1 MSYTNNI
8 RHGRMLA
15 RFVVLAA
22 LICFSASS
30 NGQTTYTWTGLGAS
44 SNANDTGNW
53 AGNVNGQAFGIQVF
67 TGGTRTD
74 PFITANLDT
83 HRFIFTNAQSFVISG
98 ARITFF
104 DNGGTDPVIRNWSTN
119 VQTIMNQIRG
129 DDTFANDPLL
139 VQANNGDIVLM
150 GMVSNRGSTL
160 VITGG
165 SDDRYVAF
173 GGEVKGTN
181 VNVDSGQ
188 MRLLEG
194 GSVDGINNNAT
205 LGIGSSSTTNTAAA
219 FYIADM
225 DGGTVVNKN
234 ININRGNGTGGNRV
248 VGGMNT
254 SGTNVFNGSIVR
266 GTEGHRATTLSAA
279 AGGTVDFNGNITG
292 DHGVIVRG
300 PGTVRFGGNN
310 SYAAYTS
317 IESGQLHIKQG
328 ATLSAA
334 GQTVFVGSGATP
346 SVAAGLFIADE
357 DGGTVVGQDI
367 QINPGEASNRTL
379 GGLNTSGVNT
389 FAGQVSMAAENR
401 SATLHAETGGTVA
414 FSGILSGDGGV
425 TKTGGGVVRYD
436 NHNTYY
442 GNTVI
447 ESGTLLVSA
456 SGSVSNSAVID
467 VKAGATF
474 EVETGLN
481 LRSGQKLTGSG
492 TVSGSMTLQ
501 AGSRLAPG
509 NSPGLLTLDTDLT
522 LEADSFFEIELAGT
536 QAGISYD
543 QVFMDNGST
552 FINQGANLEV
562 IFLDGFEYSVALN
575 TVFTIVRG
583 AHSGSFNGLAE
594 GDTITAAGVILA
606 ISYNGGQDV
615 TLTVVPE
622 PATLLMLA
630 SGLLGLGFLR
640 RRASRPFAR

>member
-1 MSYTNNI
+1 MKKTMRRI
-8 RHGRMLA
+8 RVGTLLGAM
-15 RFVVLAA
+15 AA
-22 LICFSASS
+22 LMCSGLESW
-30 NGQTTYTWTGLGAS
+30 GQTTFTWTGLGAS

-53 AGNVNGQAFGIQVF
+53 AGNVNGQVFGIQVF

-98 ARITFF
+98 ARISFF

-194 GSVDGINNNAT
+194 GSIDGINANASM
-205 LGIGSSSTTNTAAA
+205 GIGSSGTTNTTAA

-234 ININRGNGTGGNRV
+234 ININRGNGTGGNRI

-254 SGTNVFNGSIVR
+254 SGTNIFNGNIVR
-266 GTEGHRATTLSAA
+266 GTEGSRATTLSAA
-279 AGGTVDFNGNITG
+279 MGGTVDFNGTITG
-292 DHGVIVRG
+292 DHGVIIRG

-310 SYAAYTS
+310 AYAAYTS
-317 IESGQLHIKQG
+317 IESGQLHIKEG
-328 ATLSAA
+328 AAVSAA
-334 GQTVFVGSGATP
+334 GQTVFLGFGATP
-346 SVAAGLFIADE
+346 SVAAGLFIADA
-357 DGGTVVGQDI
+357 DGGTTVAQDI
-367 QINPGEASNRTL
+367 QVNPGENANRTI
-379 GGLNTSGVNT
+379 GGLNSSGVNT
-389 FAGQVSMAAENR
+389 FSGQVSMSAENR
-401 SATLHAETGGTVA
+401 SATLHAASGGTVA
-414 FSGILSGDGGV
+414 FSGVLSGDGGV

-436 NHNTYY
+436 NHNTYN
-442 GNTVI
+442 GNTVV

-456 SGSVSNSAVID
+456 SGSISNSAVID

-474 EVETGLN
+474 AVETALT

-492 TVSGSMTLQ
+492 TVSGAMTLQ
-501 AGSRLAPG
+501 ADARLAPG
-509 NSPGLLTLDTDLT
+509 NSPGLMTLDTDLT
-522 LEADSFFEIELAGT
+522 LEANSVLEIELAGLV
-536 QAGISYD
+536 AGLSYD
-543 QVFMDNGST
+543 QVLMNNGST

-562 IFLDGFEYSVALN
+562 IFLDGYEFSVPVNA
-575 TVFTIVRG
+575 VFTIVKG
-583 AHSGSFNGLAE
+583 AHTGTFNGLDE
-594 GDTITAAGVILA
+594 GDTLTAAGVILA

-622 PATLLMLA
+622 PATLL
-630 SGLLGLGFLR
+630 LLGSGVLGLSLLR
-640 RRASRPFAR
+640 RRASRLIAR